1 MKRFNVLFWAALCGG
16 LSLSSCSEEVI
27 NDSMEGELSHD
38 KPSGMLRVQTRGG
51 GDAPDVSAGRLY
63 IFNQDASS
71 CLQIINTE
79 AETQSADVIL
89 SPGTYQIYAV
99 GGDLN
104 KFDLPEN
111 LEDITTTSTIAP
123 KTDQNGDL
131 LMCHTEVTMTEG
143 QTKNQPLNLERKVF
157 KIEKISVHQVP
168 DDIIKIE
175 VTISNL
181 YNEVKL
187 NGTYPS
193 GTSTPSFTLTK
204 KENGDWEALLNQYS
218 FPSSVAPTI
227 TVKFFNAEKAV
238 PYSYVAEAPIPANVK
253 LNINAT
259 FSTNMLSATLIG
271 AEWNAD
277 KNISFNF
284 NNTNNVP
291 QANSKYGGFYVVSVD
306 ATNRK
311 AVILSKVSSAF
322 NYSSDLATLSANIES
337 AMSKASKPDIAATN
351 DHWRL
356 PTIEEC
362 QIFSKDSK
370 AISFLGNGNSSK
382 YYCMDGST
390 LKWGQ
395 SIKNGDNY
403 DFTSGTDLPNGITLR
418 PVIDI
423 DY

>member
-38 KPSGMLRVQTRGG
+38 KPTSMLRVQTRGG

-71 CLQIINTE
+71 CLQIINTN

-99 GGDLN
+99 GGDLD

-111 LEDITTTSTIAP
+111 RENVTTASTIAP

-131 LMCHTEVTMTEG
+131 LMCSAEVTMTEG

-157 KIEKISVHQVP
+157 KIEKIAVHQVP
-168 DDIIKIE
+168 DDIIKVE
-175 VTISNL
+175 VVISNL
-181 YNEVKL
+181 YKKVQL

-193 GTSTPSFTLTK
+193 GTSAPSFTLTK
-204 KENGDWEALLNQYS
+204 KENGDWEALLSQYS

-238 PYSYVAEAPIPANVK
+238 PYSYVAEDPIPANVK
-253 LNINAT
+253 LNIDAT
-259 FSTNMLSATLIG
+259 FSMEMLSATLIG

-277 KNISFNF
+277 KNISFDFSNS
-284 NNTNNVP
+284 NGVP
-291 QANSKYGGFYVVSVD
+291 QANSKYGGYYVVSVD

-311 AVILSKVSSAF
+311 AVILSKAGVNY
-322 NYSSDLATLSANIES
+322 NYSSDLASLSTNIES
-337 AMSKASKPDIAATN
+337 AMSETSKPDFATTS

-356 PTIEEC
+356 PTPKEC

-370 AISFLGNGNSSK
+370 AISFQSNGNSFL
-382 YYCMDGST
+382 YYCKDGST

-403 DFTSGTDLPNGITLR
+403 DFTSGTDLPNGVTLR

>member
-1 MKRFNVLFWAALCGG
+1 ML
-16 LSLSSCSEEVI
+16 LSLRICS
-27 NDSMEGELSHD
+27 
-38 KPSGMLRVQTRGG
+38 
-51 GDAPDVSAGRLY
+51 
-63 IFNQDASS
+63 
-71 CLQIINTE
+71 
-79 AETQSADVIL
+79 
-89 SPGTYQIYAV
+89 
-99 GGDLN
+99 
-104 KFDLPEN
+104 
-111 LEDITTTSTIAP
+111 
-123 KTDQNGDL
+123 
-131 LMCHTEVTMTEG
+131 
-143 QTKNQPLNLERKVF
+143 
-157 KIEKISVHQVP
+157 
-168 DDIIKIE
+168 
-175 VTISNL
+175 
-181 YNEVKL
+181 
-187 NGTYPS
+187 
-193 GTSTPSFTLTK
+193 
-204 KENGDWEALLNQYS
+204 
-218 FPSSVAPTI
+218 
-227 TVKFFNAEKAV
+227 
-238 PYSYVAEAPIPANVK
+238 
-253 LNINAT
+253 
-259 FSTNMLSATLIG
+259 
-271 AEWNAD
+271 
-277 KNISFNF
+277 
-284 NNTNNVP
+284 VP

-322 NYSSDLATLSANIES
+322 NYSSELATLSANIES